1 MVELHGG
8 SVLEGV
14 APPGECT
21 VLLRHHA
28 PAHEREGV
36 VGVPRVQP
44 GHKRPCS
51 GAPAPSPRLA
61 GAGSGDH
68 AGCATGP
75 FASGDAG
82 VACCQ
87 QLAGPP
93 LLCMSRCQLKVVQ
106 LLVQGFTAAKPI
118 LSNHVHLCDMAEI

>member
-1 MVELHGG
+1 MVKLHSGG
-8 SVLEGV
+8 VLEGV
-14 APPGECT
+14 APPRDGP
-21 VLLRHHA
+21 VLLWHHA
-28 PAHEREGV
+28 PAHEREGI
-36 VGVPRVQP
+36 VGVPRIQP
-44 GHKRPCS
+44 GHERPCS

-75 FASGDAG
+75 LASGDAG
-82 VACCQ
+82 VACCR

-106 LLVQGFTAAKPI
+106 LLVQGFSAARLI
-118 LSNHVHLCDMAEI
+118 LSDHVHLCNMAEI